1 MKLKHG
7 LLVRFGLRKGSL
19 CCGNLSARRRASQ
32 KAVNLLDLNGVI
44 LKFLLEFSKVFPS
57 GLLVRGGHSCSIK
70 GLVVVVNILPALFLK
85 EMILFVC
92 LQVVC
97 MPFEN
102 VLQKPTL
109 LISRTTLL
117 LCTFYESPF
126 STRYDLN
133 KELYYLDKEY
143 NYLNKS
149 LYYFSNI

>member
-44 LKFLLEFSKVFPS
+44 LKFPLEFSKVFPS

-70 GLVVVVNILPALFLK
+70 GLVVVANILPALFLK

-92 LQVVC
+92 LQVASGRRRQHEVVASWEPGN
-97 MPFEN
+97 MTN
-102 VLQKPTL
+102 KLYGVLL
-109 LISRTTLL
+109 SIYSSGFDEF
-117 LCTFYESPF
+117 C
-126 STRYDLN
+126 
-133 KELYYLDKEY
+133 
-143 NYLNKS
+143 
-149 LYYFSNI
+149 